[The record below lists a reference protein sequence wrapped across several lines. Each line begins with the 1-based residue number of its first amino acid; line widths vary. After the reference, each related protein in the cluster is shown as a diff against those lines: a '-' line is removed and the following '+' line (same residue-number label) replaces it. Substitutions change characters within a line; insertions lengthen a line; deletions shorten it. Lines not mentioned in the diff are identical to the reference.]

1 MPCLLLPQSIVF
13 CKSSLLCMLWALLGH
28 GARIAHQERSLT
40 TNLNAAN
47 NYKAASCFWG
57 WGWSQEQDGFFG
69 GWIHGFC
76 NGFVLLVFLPFFSW
90 DFSPSFTWTDT
101 MAVSTVQPTKL
112 MGGSIS
118 SPKKHDQ
125 WGAQPH
131 RWFQADHLK
140 ANMATLSAAKIVYS
154 AGFFIT
160 VSPESMEMLGV
171 PKAQIRPTVVGGLS
185 RQAPDRV
192 MGETA
197 PMVLMVEKIWL
208 LIG

>member
-1 MPCLLLPQSIVF
+1 MSCLLLSQNIVF
-13 CKSSLLCMLWALLGH
+13 CKSSLLCKLWALLGH

-69 GWIHGFC
+69 GVGSM
-76 NGFVLLVFLPFFSW
+76 GFVLFFCPSSLVTFLHHLLGQTLWQFLQFSQQSW
-90 DFSPSFTWTDT
+90 WVDQYP
-101 MAVSTVQPTKL
+101 P
-112 MGGSIS
+112 
-118 SPKKHDQ
+118 PKNHDQ
-125 WGAQPH
+125 WGAQTH

-171 PKAQIRPTVVGGLS
+171 PKAQIRPTVVGGVCLDKRRS
-185 RQAPDRV
+185 VSWVKPHQ
-192 MGETA
+192 
-197 PMVLMVEKIWL
+197 WF
-208 LIG
+208 